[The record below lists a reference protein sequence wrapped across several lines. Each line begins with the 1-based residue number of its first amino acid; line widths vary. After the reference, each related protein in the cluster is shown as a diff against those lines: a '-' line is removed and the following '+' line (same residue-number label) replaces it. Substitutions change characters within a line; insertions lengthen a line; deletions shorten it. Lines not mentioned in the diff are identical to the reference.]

1 MELTFNFTTCY
12 LQSPKSPGFVDSRG
26 ALAKGMTLQLWGPG
40 WTKSSGKSMWPQQT
54 LASVKAAS
62 EDHFILSLAFLTFL
76 HFHSLSRWAWHYF
89 YFDTPMPSY
98 ALEAPEF
105 RDMLAVLKW
114 SCTAINRFWR
124 TIYGSWI
131 WLPQDVATQVVSDG
145 WAFLESWNTDLE
157 HTDFKI
163 AQADDKC
170 VQMFKWQIWTW
181 KVWTWGD
188 HTFFTMVLNILTFF
202 RFSNLDHKDGYS
214 TLASLTAKAGIL
226 GYQIRPKLHMMAHL
240 LFLDFFKHF
249 CLWVWLWYSQNMWKP
264 KWWCFLG
271 VTKSEAGHANRLS
284 MWRSTR
290 IKLLSPQHVDWR
302 GFYWEDLPDKPE
314 ISCAH
319 CS

>member
-1 MELTFNFTTCY
+1 
-12 LQSPKSPGFVDSRG
+12 
-26 ALAKGMTLQLWGPG
+26 
-40 WTKSSGKSMWPQQT
+40 MWPQQT

-202 RFSNLDHKDGYS
+202 SGSQILTIRMDTLHWHHSQPKLGFLDTRSALSCTWWHTCCFSTSSNILFVG
-214 TLASLTAKAGIL
+214 LALV
-226 GYQIRPKLHMMAHL
+226 RPKHVETKMVV
-240 LFLDFFKHF
+240 LFGCDAIWGWT
-249 CLWVWLWYSQNMWKP
+249 CKP
-264 KWWCFLG
+264 
-271 VTKSEAGHANRLS
+271 S
-284 MWRSTR
+284 
-290 IKLLSPQHVDWR
+290 
-302 GFYWEDLPDKPE
+302 
-314 ISCAH
+314 
-319 CS
+319 

>member
-1 MELTFNFTTCY
+1 
-12 LQSPKSPGFVDSRG
+12 
-26 ALAKGMTLQLWGPG
+26 
-40 WTKSSGKSMWPQQT
+40 MWPQQT

-76 HFHSLSRWAWHYF
+76 HFHSLSLWAWHYF

-188 HTFFTMVLNILTFF
+188 HTFFTTVLNILTFF
-202 RFSNLDHKDGYS
+202 RFSNLNHKDGYS

-249 CLWVWLWYSQNMWKP
+249 VCGFGFGTPKTCGNQNGGAFWVWRNL
-264 KWWCFLG
+264 
-271 VTKSEAGHANRLS
+271 RLD
-284 MWRSTR
+284 MQTV
-290 IKLLSPQHVDWR
+290 LACGAQHVLNCSVHSTWTD
-302 GFYWEDLPDKPE
+302 EDFIGR
-314 ISCAH
+314 ISRISRRSHVLTAARNTLQRALGH
-319 CS
+319 YRRQFGSFFDPVYLRDS